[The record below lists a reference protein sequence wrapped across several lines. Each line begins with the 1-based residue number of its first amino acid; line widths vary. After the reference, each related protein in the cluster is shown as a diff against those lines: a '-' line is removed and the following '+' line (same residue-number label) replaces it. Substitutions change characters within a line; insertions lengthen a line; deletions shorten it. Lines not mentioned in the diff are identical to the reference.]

1 VRKLIRTAVGFVC
14 YYLGLTRFLLFITE
28 LVTGE
33 KTLVAFVYHR
43 VTDRSNG
50 DVGYLI
56 YDVGIDYRSFDVQVA
71 AIKRHFRIAGLS
83 EYIDC
88 VSGRKQPDRRT
99 ALLTFDDADFEF
111 IKYALPVLAK
121 HHCESVVFAPTDFIG
136 TDKRFWHLRVTN
148 LTRNID
154 SNGWARLQGLAG
166 QFKEQ
171 IAQVI
176 RQSSVADEDRR
187 GETCRALAHALDQ
200 MDAEEVDSIV
210 TKLEQIVAAKYTLGV
225 SCMSWVQ
232 LAQIA
237 EQGVTIESHTVTHR
251 KLAWLDEQAIRRE
264 LVESKRLLEQ
274 KLGNTVT
281 AICYPAGSFNDT
293 VVAAARE
300 AGYQAGFTTK
310 PGLGAFALP
319 VDERFRLRR
328 VSMYGDSKYGAD
340 FHLAKMML
348 KRIFF
353 GKAWNRD

>member
-1 VRKLIRTAVGFVC
+1 VRKQIRAAAGFVS

-28 LVTGE
+28 LVTGDA
-33 KTLVAFVYHR
+33 TLVAFTYHR
-43 VTDRSNG
+43 ITDRSNG
-50 DVGYLI
+50 DLGYLI
-56 YDVGIDYRSFDVQVA
+56 YDVGDDYRSFEVHVA
-71 AIKRHFRIAGLS
+71 AIKRYFQIAGLP

-88 VSGRKQPDRRT
+88 ISGRKRPDSRA

-111 IKYALPVLAK
+111 IKYALPVLSK
-121 HHCESVVFAPTDFIG
+121 YHCESVVFAPTDFIG

-148 LTRNID
+148 LIRNID
-154 SNGWARLQGLAG
+154 SEGWARLQSSAS

-176 RQSSVADEDRR
+176 RQSSVSDEDRK
-187 GETCRALAHALDQ
+187 GETCRALAYTLDQ
-200 MDAEEVDSIV
+200 IEAEEVDSIV
-210 TKLEQIVAAKYTLGV
+210 TKLERIVAAKYTLDI
-225 SCMSWVQ
+225 SCMNWEQ

-237 EQGVTIESHTVTHR
+237 KQGVAIESHTVTHR

-274 KLGNTVT
+274 KLGNAVT
-281 AICYPAGSFNDT
+281 AICYPAGSYNDT
-293 VVAAARE
+293 VVAAAPE

-310 PGLGAFALP
+310 PGLGSFALP
-319 VDERFRLRR
+319 GDERFRLRR
-328 VSMYGDSKYGAD
+328 VSMYGDSKYEAD

-353 GKAWNRD
+353 GKSWNRD

>member
-1 VRKLIRTAVGFVC
+1 MRRVIETVIGYVS
-14 YYLGLTRFLLFITE
+14 YYLGVTRFLLFITE

-43 VTDRSNG
+43 VTDRSDG
-50 DVGYLI
+50 DVGYLR

-71 AIKRHFRIAGLS
+71 AIKRHFRIVGLP

-88 VSGRKQPDRRT
+88 VSGSKQPDRRT

-111 IKYALPVLAK
+111 IKYALPVLSE
-121 HHCESVVFAPTDFIG
+121 HHCKSVVFAPTDFIS
-136 TDKRFWHLRVTN
+136 TAKRFWHLRVTN
-148 LTRNID
+148 LTRSID
-154 SNGWARLQGLAG
+154 SDGWERLQSHAS
-166 QFKEQ
+166 QFKGQ

-176 RQSSVADEDRR
+176 RQSSVSDEDRR
-187 GETCRALAHALDQ
+187 AKTCRALARSLDQ
-200 MDAEEVDSIV
+200 MEAEEVDSIV
-210 TKLEQIVAAKYTLGV
+210 TELERIAAAKYMLGV
-225 SCMSWVQ
+225 SCMNWVQ

-237 EQGVTIESHTVTHR
+237 QQGVSIESHTVTHR
-251 KLAWLDEQAIRRE
+251 KLAWLDEQALRSE

-293 VVAAARE
+293 VVAAAPE

-310 PGLGAFALP
+310 PGLGSFALP
-319 VDERFRLRR
+319 GDERFRLRR
-328 VSMYGDSKYGAD
+328 VSMYGDSKYVAD

-348 KRIFF
+348 KRMLL
-353 GKAWNRD
+353 GKSWS

>member
-1 VRKLIRTAVGFVC
+1 MRRVIETAIGFVS

-28 LVTGE
+28 LFTGE

-56 YDVGIDYRSFDVQVA
+56 YDVGVDYRSFDVHVA
-71 AIKRHFRIAGLS
+71 AIKKHFQIVGLP

-88 VSGRKQPDRRT
+88 VSGRRQPDRRI
-99 ALLTFDDADFEF
+99 ALLTFDDTDFEF
-111 IKYALPVLAK
+111 IKYALPVLSK
-121 HHCESVVFAPTDFIG
+121 HDCKSVVFAPTDFIG
-136 TDKRFWHLRVTN
+136 TDKLFWHLRVTN
-148 LTRNID
+148 LARSVNSD
-154 SNGWARLQGLAG
+154 GWQKLQSHAG

-176 RQSSVADEDRR
+176 RQSSVTDEECRA
-187 GETCRALAHALDQ
+187 GTCRMLAHTLDQ
-200 MDAEEVDSIV
+200 MDDEEVDSVV
-210 TKLEQIVAAKYTLGV
+210 TELERIAAVKYMLGV
-225 SCMSWVQ
+225 TCMNWEQ

-237 EQGVTIESHTVTHR
+237 KQGVAVESHTVSHR
-251 KLAWLDEQAIRRE
+251 KLARLDEQTIRNE

-274 KLGNTVT
+274 KLGNAVT

-293 VVAAARE
+293 VVATASE

-310 PGLGAFALP
+310 PGLGSFALP
-319 VDERFRLRR
+319 GDERFRLRR
-328 VSMYGDSKYGAD
+328 VSMYGDSKYEAD

-348 KRIFF
+348 KRMLI
-353 GKAWNRD
+353 GKSWS